1 MSQWCVPADVLKAEA
16 EEKKTKGKKGGQ
28 QKLGFGKANK
38 PVKYMWEGVL
48 DGVARH
54 IACDNQV
61 SHVWQESIES
71 SDQHA

>member
-1 MSQWCVPADVLKAEA
+1 VLKAEA

-38 PVKYMWEGVL
+38 PVEYTWEGVL

-61 SHVWQESIES
+61 SHV
-71 SDQHA
+71 